1 MSPLN
6 TNTMGVPKWSV
17 MKKPL
22 GSFRSLISLGGDL
35 ESHLRRPGGLT
46 ALWVRVSSRS
56 LWMAQ
61 ALNLNLLDLSIIR
74 SEEWVRWCEKNEEGE
89 NLTSCEHSK

>member
-1 MSPLN
+1 
-6 TNTMGVPKWSV
+6 
-17 MKKPL
+17 
-22 GSFRSLISLGGDL
+22 
-35 ESHLRRPGGLT
+35 
-46 ALWVRVSSRS
+46 
-56 LWMAQ
+56 MAQ